1 MHWVQSVSWPKPP
14 QPHGAKCGTAISSA
28 GSNLLD
34 TFQHVNF
41 VPAGSMPDQ
50 ISPACTTL
58 CWIKYSP
65 SSCHQHKA
73 EIKWQSQYR
82 FCILCSMGRQP
93 CSHPWPTSIYYL
105 WARRSGTVPPQP
117 EDVITQPLF
126 QEKNRVWEVS
136 TFLPDPGLLFPS
148 LHLQFT
154 CLLVL
159 MQLAVGLCSQLGQG
173 NCFWIAVG
181 LLCVWVFF

>member
-1 MHWVQSVSWPKPP
+1 MHWVQSVSWPKPL

-93 CSHPWPTSIYYL
+93 RSHPWPTSIYYL
-105 WARRSGTVPPQP
+105 WAHRSGTVQPQP

-126 QEKNRVWEVS
+126 QEKIEFEKFPLFCLTQVS
-136 TFLPDPGLLFPS
+136 CSHPYTFNLPV
-148 LHLQFT
+148 
-154 CLLVL
+154 CLCWCNWLWGCAVNLVRET
-159 MQLAVGLCSQLGQG
+159 AFG
-173 NCFWIAVG
+173 
-181 LLCVWVFF
+181 